1 MHQTKGVGRVV
12 SRGSNPFASP
22 DWLEIQ
28 RRYLEAL
35 SKGADQH
42 ASTRNDD
49 TGPEQWYKAA
59 EQWWQSFLPSIPGE
73 SQSIFSNIL
82 HQSQTFSSMTGQF
95 ASLLA
100 EMAAAGESGDWQSV
114 LKRHINLMQEQ
125 FGAAAMAGGGADKL
139 VDQWMSAL
147 ESWQRAGMA
156 VFPDEVFKGMDG
168 DAVRLMADRFLS
180 LPAVGPSAD
189 YVARLQETLRLWRDY
204 EDRCRQYQHVF
215 RHLARDALLCLE
227 QKILQLGRENGKITS
242 LRELYNLWVD
252 CNEKVFSEHA
262 ASEEYALL
270 YGELVASYMT
280 FRRHSQELLD
290 ATLQQLNL
298 PTRESIASVRKQ
310 QRDLHRQL
318 QESQLQQQQTQNTV
332 EALKAE
338 LAELRRQT
346 GRDKQVSGHSTT
358 RKKRTGSGK
367 HNGRGRKG

>member
-1 MHQTKGVGRVV
+1 M
-12 SRGSNPFASP
+12 SRESNPFASP

-35 SKGADQH
+35 SKGADQQ
-42 ASTRNDD
+42 ASIRNDAV
-49 TGPEQWYKAA
+49 GPEQWYKAA
-59 EQWWQSFLPSIPGE
+59 EQWWQSLLPNVPGE

-95 ASLLA
+95 ARLLA

-125 FGAAAMAGGGADKL
+125 FGAGAMAGSGADKL
-139 VDQWMSAL
+139 VGPWMSTL
-147 ESWQRAGMA
+147 ESWQQAGMA

-204 EDRCRQYQHVF
+204 EERCRQYHHVF

-227 QKILQLGRENGKITS
+227 QKILQLGRENRKITS

-252 CNEKVFSEHA
+252 CNEQVFSEHA
-262 ASEEYALL
+262 TSEEYALL

-298 PTRESIASVRKQ
+298 PTRESIASVRKE
-310 QRDLHRQL
+310 QRDLQRQL
-318 QESQLQQQQTQNTV
+318 QESQSQQQQTQIAV
-332 EALKAE
+332 EELKAE
-338 LAELRRQT
+338 LAKLRRQA
-346 GRDKQVSGHSTT
+346 GQDKNISGSSAT
-358 RKKRTGSGK
+358 RKKRAGSGK
-367 HNGRGRKG
+367 RDGRGRKG